1 MKFSVQGVS
10 KSFNFREVL
19 KDISFIV
26 SAGSS
31 LALTGHNGSGKTTLL
46 RILCSL
52 LRADSGKMVF
62 EKNDKEIKPLLFK
75 NHFSLV
81 GPYLQLYDEL
91 TAYENLR
98 FLARLKNIENPDI
111 KIYDIINMTGLKGRA
126 HDYVKTYSSGMKQR
140 LKYAFALLSDPDV
153 LFLDEPTSNLDKQ
166 GVEVVY
172 NIMEKQKSQKILIFA
187 TNDETDLKFADR
199 IISVNA

>member
-1 MKFSVQGVS
+1 MKFSVQGIS

-19 KDISFIV
+19 KDISFSV
-26 SAGSS
+26 PAGKS

-46 RILCSL
+46 RILCNL
-52 LRADSGKMVF
+52 LRADAGKMVF
-62 EKNDKEIKPLLFK
+62 EKHGNEIKPVHFK

-91 TAYENLR
+91 TAFENLE
-98 FLARLKNIENPDI
+98 FLARLKNIEDTDN
-111 KIYDIINMTGLKGRA
+111 KIYEIINMTGLKGRA
-126 HDYVKTYSSGMKQR
+126 HDFVKTYSSGMKQR
-140 LKYAFALLSDPDV
+140 LKYAFALLSEPDI

-166 GVEVVY
+166 GIEVVY
-172 NIMEKQKSQKILIFA
+172 NIMEEQKAKKILIFA
-187 TNDETDLKFADR
+187 TNDESDLKFADG